1 MFRKMSTLGFA
12 GLLGACSVV
21 GPDFHRPNI
30 DLPQSFAFASG
41 SGGLEVA
48 ARHSWWSG
56 FEDPLL
62 EGIVARA
69 MAQNINLE
77 IARLRIEESR
87 ALLGTAGRNAQLS
100 GSVSARVTA
109 RQTGR
114 TDWAYDKS
122 VTFQPSFL
130 VDLFGGERRT
140 NEALIADVDAAAFE
154 AAAARIALQMEV
166 VSVYIEL
173 RYNEAAIRERRRS
186 IDIKLRTADAVKAR
200 VDLGE
205 ATRVDL
211 RRSQAEIATLRAQ
224 IPNLEIGRELAVL
237 RLATLLAEPAAKIA
251 RELAGTGQGQ
261 PKPPGQTDPGV
272 PVDLVRIRPD
282 VRAAEAAFARAVAE
296 IGIRKAQLYPS
307 LQLTGT
313 LTASTT
319 NAFQV
324 GPVLSF
330 PLLDRGLRKAR
341 LEAAQIAAKRTES
354 AWRQSV
360 IEAVED
366 VQIALVRYQKST
378 RREQELGRAVALYRD
393 TFALTEEAFKLG
405 TLTVD
410 DVLSTEDSASS
421 VRLQRVDAR
430 LERALAWA
438 QLNAA
443 LGLGWMPAPAHEP
456 ELASGE

>member
-1 MFRKMSTLGFA
+1 M
-12 GLLGACSVV
+12 VV
-21 GPDFHRPNI
+21 
-30 DLPQSFAFASG
+30 
-41 SGGLEVA
+41 
-48 ARHSWWSG
+48 G

-140 NEALIADVDAAAFE
+140 SEALIADVDAAAFE

-324 GPVLSF
+324 GPGSQL
-330 PLLDRGLRKAR
+330 PLA
-341 LEAAQIAAKRTES
+341 
-354 AWRQSV
+354 
-360 IEAVED
+360 
-366 VQIALVRYQKST
+366 
-378 RREQELGRAVALYRD
+378 
-393 TFALTEEAFKLG
+393 
-405 TLTVD
+405 
-410 DVLSTEDSASS
+410 
-421 VRLQRVDAR
+421 
-430 LERALAWA
+430 
-438 QLNAA
+438 
-443 LGLGWMPAPAHEP
+443 
-456 ELASGE
+456 